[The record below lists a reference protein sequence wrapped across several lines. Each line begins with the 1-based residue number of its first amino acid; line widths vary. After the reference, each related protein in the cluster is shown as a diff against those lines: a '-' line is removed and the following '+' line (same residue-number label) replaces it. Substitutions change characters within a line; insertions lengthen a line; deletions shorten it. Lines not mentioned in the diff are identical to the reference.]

1 MNQVR
6 IGIIGAG
13 RISHVMSAAH
23 AQVPES
29 KLQGVFDVARGASER
44 LADKFGIPL
53 IFESYEEMLASDEID
68 AVLVCTPTFLH
79 EQIVI
84 DAANAGKHVFCQ
96 KPMALTVEQCERMND
111 AARRNG
117 VILQVGF
124 MIRFTPP
131 FVEVKERLD
140 SGEIGDIIAIRSAVF
155 GWEPT
160 GDWFYDPNRG
170 GGLLIDT
177 IIHTFDLFRWYAG
190 DAATVYA
197 DGGAYV
203 FEGARRHGT
212 PDNIMCALKFKN
224 GAMGSIYGSWSS
236 GYGDKTL
243 EIYGTKGSF
252 FIDLMEAQGGRAFI
266 KKSADGSAGGG
277 GAEGWSN
284 LGVLWKFGY
293 QQEARQFTYSILG
306 KTEPSATGTD
316 AVAAQKLAMAAD
328 ASIRSSRI
336 VEL

>member
-6 IGIIGAG
+6 IGVIGAG
-13 RISHVMSAAH
+13 RISHVMAQAH
-23 AQVPES
+23 SHVPES
-29 KLQGVFDVARGASER
+29 KLQGVFDVVRASSEH
-44 LADKFGIPL
+44 LASKYDIPHV
-53 IFESYEEMLASDEID
+53 FDSYEAMLASEEID

-84 DAANAGKHVFCQ
+84 DAANAGKHIFCQ
-96 KPMALTVEQCERMND
+96 KPMALTLEQCERMNE
-111 AARRNG
+111 AATRNG

-160 GDWFYDPNRG
+160 ADWFYDPTQG
-170 GGLLIDT
+170 GGILIDT
-177 IIHTFDLFRWYAG
+177 IIHTFDLYRWYAG
-190 DAATVYA
+190 EVETIYA

-203 FEGARRHGT
+203 FEGARKHGT
-212 PDNIMCALKFKN
+212 PDNIMCSLKFKN

-266 KKSADGSAGGG
+266 KKNNENPSS
-277 GAEGWSN
+277 AEGWNN

-293 QQEARQFTYSILG
+293 QQEARHFTHSILG
-306 KTEPSATGTD
+306 RVGPSATGSD
-316 AVAAQKLAMAAD
+316 AVEAQKLAVLAD
-328 ASIRSSRI
+328 RSMRSSQPLK
-336 VEL
+336 V

>member
-1 MNQVR
+1 MNQIR

-13 RISHVMSAAH
+13 RISHVMAQAH
-23 AQVPES
+23 SQVPET
-29 KLQGVFDVARGASER
+29 KLHGVFDVVRASSEFLAR
-44 LADKFGIPL
+44 KFDIPHV
-53 IFESYEEMLASDEID
+53 FDSYEAMLASEEID

-84 DAANAGKHVFCQ
+84 DAANAGKHIFCQ
-96 KPMALTVEQCERMND
+96 KPMALTLEQCERMNE
-111 AARRNG
+111 AATHNG

-140 SGEIGDIIAIRSAVF
+140 SGEIGDVIAIRSAVF

-160 GDWFYDPNRG
+160 ADWFYDPAQG
-170 GGLLIDT
+170 GGILIDT
-177 IIHTFDLFRWYAG
+177 IIHTFDLYRWYAG
-190 DAATVYA
+190 EVETIYA

-203 FEGARRHGT
+203 FEGARKHGT
-212 PDNIMCALKFKN
+212 PDNIMCSLKFKN

-266 KKSADGSAGGG
+266 KKNNENPSP
-277 GAEGWSN
+277 AEGWNN

-293 QQEARQFTYSILG
+293 QQEARHFTHSILG
-306 KTEPSATGTD
+306 RVEPSATGTD
-316 AVAAQKLAMAAD
+316 AVEAQKLAMLAD
-328 ASIRSSRI
+328 RSMRSSQPLK
-336 VEL
+336 V

>member
-13 RISHVMSAAH
+13 RISHVMSTAH

-29 KLQGVFDVARGASER
+29 KLHGVFDVVRASAEK
-44 LADKFGIPL
+44 LASKFNIPNVYD
-53 IFESYEEMLASDEID
+53 SYQDMLASDEID

-96 KPMALTVEQCERMND
+96 KPMALTLEQCERMN
-111 AARRNG
+111 AAALENNI
-117 VILQVGF
+117 ILQVGF
-124 MIRFTPP
+124 MIRYTPP

-140 SGEIGDIIAIRSAVF
+140 AGEIGDIIAIRSAVF
-155 GWEPT
+155 GWEPSAE
-160 GDWFYDPNRG
+160 WFYDPDQG
-170 GGLLIDT
+170 GGILIDT
-177 IIHTFDLFRWYAG
+177 IIHTFDLYRWYAG
-190 DAATVYA
+190 EVTSIYA

-203 FEGARRHGT
+203 FEGARKFGT
-212 PDNIMCALKFKN
+212 ADNIMCALKFEN

-266 KKSADGSAGGG
+266 KKDREAEAPNP
-277 GAEGWSN
+277 AEGWNN

-293 QQEARQFTYSILG
+293 QQEARQFTYSVLG
-306 KTEPSATGTD
+306 KVPPQATGTD
-316 AVAAQKLAMAAD
+316 AVAAQRLALLAD
-328 ASIRSSRI
+328 ESIRTSKVVHI
-336 VEL
+336 

>member
-1 MNQVR
+1 MNEVR
-6 IGIIGAG
+6 IGVIGAG
-13 RISHVMSAAH
+13 RISHVMAAAH

-29 KLQGVFDVARGASER
+29 RLVGVFDVVRGASER
-44 LADKFGIPL
+44 LAEKFGIPR
-53 IFESYEEMLASDEID
+53 IYDSYQEMLASDEID

-79 EQIVI
+79 ERIVI
-84 DAANAGKHVFCQ
+84 DAADAGKHVFCQ
-96 KPMALTVEQCERMND
+96 KPMALTLEQCERMNE
-111 AARRNG
+111 AAVRNG
-117 VILQVGF
+117 VVLQVGF

-131 FVEVKERLD
+131 FAEVKERID
-140 SGEIGDIIAIRSAVF
+140 SGEIGDLIAIRSAVF

-160 GDWFYDPNRG
+160 AEWFYDPEQG

-177 IIHTFDLFRWYAG
+177 IIHTFDLYRWYAG
-190 DAATVYA
+190 EVETIYA

-203 FEGARRHGT
+203 FEGARKHGT
-212 PDNIMCALKFKN
+212 PDNVMCSLKFRN

-266 KKSADGSAGGG
+266 KKDKQAPSP
-277 GAEGWSN
+277 AEGWNN

-293 QQEARQFTYSILG
+293 QQEARQFTHSILG
-306 KTEPSATGTD
+306 RVAPSATGAD
-316 AVAAQKLAMAAD
+316 AVEAQKLAMLAD
-328 ASIRSSRI
+328 RSIRQAA
-336 VEL
+336 VLKV

>member
-13 RISHVMSAAH
+13 RISHVMSKAH
-23 AQVPES
+23 SEVPES
-29 KLQGVFDVARGASER
+29 RLHGVFDIVRSSAEK
-44 LADKFGIPL
+44 LAKQYNIPN
-53 IFESYEEMLASDEID
+53 IYDSYQEMLASSEID

-84 DAANAGKHVFCQ
+84 DAVNAGKHVFCQ
-96 KPMALTVEQCERMND
+96 KPMALTVEQCERMN
-111 AARRNG
+111 AAAQENG

-124 MIRFTPP
+124 MIRYTPP
-131 FVEVKERLD
+131 FVEVKERID
-140 SGEIGDIIAIRSAVF
+140 TGEIGDIIAIRSAVF

-160 GDWFYDPNRG
+160 GEWFYDPQQG
-170 GGLLIDT
+170 GGLLVDT
-177 IIHTFDLFRWYAG
+177 IIHTFDLYRWYAG
-190 DAATVYA
+190 EVSSIYA

-203 FEGARRHGT
+203 FEGARKYGT
-212 PDNIMCALKFKN
+212 ADNIMCSLKFAN

-266 KKSADGSAGGG
+266 KKDRESTLPSPT
-277 GAEGWSN
+277 EGWNN

-306 KTEPSATGTD
+306 KVPPQATGTD
-316 AVAAQKLAMAAD
+316 AVAAQKLALLAD
-328 ASIRSSRI
+328 QSIRTSS
-336 VEL
+336 VVHM

>member
-6 IGIIGAG
+6 IGVIGAG
-13 RISHVMSAAH
+13 RISHVMAAAH

-29 KLQGVFDVARGASER
+29 KLHGVFDVVAGSAAGLAAKFDIPNVYDSYQAM
-44 LADKFGIPL
+44 LADG
-53 IFESYEEMLASDEID
+53 DID

-79 EQIVI
+79 EQIVV

-96 KPMALTVEQCERMND
+96 KPMALTVEQCERMQE
-111 AARRNG
+111 AAVRNN
-117 VILQVGF
+117 VILQIGF

-131 FVEVKERLD
+131 FVEVKERID
-140 SGEIGDIIAIRSAVF
+140 GGEIGDIIAIRSAVF

-160 GDWFYDPNRG
+160 ADWFYDPGKG
-170 GGLLIDT
+170 GGILIDT
-177 IIHTFDLFRWYAG
+177 IIHTFDLYRWYAG
-190 DAATVYA
+190 EVESVYA
-197 DGGAYV
+197 DGGAFV
-203 FEGARRHGT
+203 FEGAKRFGT
-212 PDNIMCALKFKN
+212 PDNIMCSLKFKN

-266 KKSADGSAGGG
+266 KKNKEAPSSQ
-277 GAEGWSN
+277 EGWNN

-293 QQEARQFTYSILG
+293 QQEARHFTHSILG
-306 KTEPSATGTD
+306 RVPPQATGAD
-316 AVAAQKLAMAAD
+316 AVAAQKLAMLAD
-328 ASIRSSRI
+328 LSIRTSE
-336 VEL
+336 VLKA

>member
-13 RISHVMSAAH
+13 RISHVMCAAH

-29 KLQGVFDVARGASER
+29 KLQGVFDIVGEAAER
-44 LADKFGIPL
+44 LARKFDIPCRYD
-53 IFESYEEMLASDEID
+53 SYQEMLASDEID

-79 EQIVI
+79 EQIVV
-84 DAANAGKHVFCQ
+84 DAAQAGKHVFCQ
-96 KPMALTVEQCERMND
+96 KPMALTLEQCERMNR
-111 AARRNG
+111 AAEENG

-140 SGEIGDIIAIRSAVF
+140 SGEIGDVIAIRSAVF

-160 GDWFYDPNRG
+160 AEWFYDPNKG

-177 IIHTFDLFRWYAG
+177 IIHTFDLYRWYAG
-190 DAATVYA
+190 EVATVYA

-203 FEGARRHGT
+203 FDGARKHGT
-212 PDNIMCALKFKN
+212 PDNVMCALKFRS

-243 EIYGTKGSF
+243 EIYGTEGSF
-252 FIDLMEAQGGRAFI
+252 FIDLMQAQGGRAFV
-266 KKSADGSAGGG
+266 KKNAQSPQAGGG
-277 GAEGWSN
+277 WNN

-293 QQEARQFTYSILG
+293 QQEARHFTHSILG
-306 KTEPSATGTD
+306 RVEPQATGQD
-316 AVAAQKLAMAAD
+316 AVEAQKLAMLAD
-328 ASIRSSRI
+328 LSIRTSKLI
-336 VEL
+336 EA

>member
-6 IGIIGAG
+6 IGVIGAG
-13 RISHVMSAAH
+13 RISHVMANAH
-23 AQVPES
+23 SQVPES
-29 KLQGVFDVARGASER
+29 KLNGVFDVVRESSER
-44 LADKFGIPL
+44 LARKFDIPH
-53 IFESYEEMLASDEID
+53 IFDSYQDMLASDEID

-96 KPMALTVEQCERMND
+96 KPMALTLEQCERMNE
-111 AARRNG
+111 AALRNN
-117 VILQVGF
+117 VNLQVGF

-131 FVEVKERLD
+131 FVEVKERID
-140 SGEIGDIIAIRSAVF
+140 AGEIGDIIAIRSAVF

-160 GDWFYDPNRG
+160 AEWFYDPEQG
-170 GGLLIDT
+170 GGILIDT
-177 IIHTFDLFRWYAG
+177 IIHTFDLYRWFAG
-190 DAATVYA
+190 EVASVYA

-203 FEGARRHGT
+203 FEGARKHGT
-212 PDNIMCALKFKN
+212 PDNVMCSMKFKN

-266 KKSADGSAGGG
+266 KKNKDEPSP
-277 GAEGWSN
+277 AEGWNN

-293 QQEARQFTYSILG
+293 QQEARHFTHSILG
-306 KTEPSATGTD
+306 RVEPSATGTD
-316 AVAAQKLAMAAD
+316 AVEAQKLAMLAD
-328 ASIRSSRI
+328 RSIRESA
-336 VEL
+336 VLEVK

>member
-1 MNQVR
+1 MEQVR

-13 RISHVMSAAH
+13 RISHVMCAAH
-23 AQVPES
+23 VDVPES
-29 KLQGVFDVARGASER
+29 KLQGVFDVVRPSAET
-44 LADKFGIPL
+44 LAAKFGIAQ
-53 IFESYEEMLASDEID
+53 IFDSYQEMLASDEID

-84 DAANAGKHVFCQ
+84 DAARAGKHVFCQ
-96 KPMALTVEQCERMND
+96 KPMALTVEQCERMNQ
-111 AARRNG
+111 AAKESG
-117 VILQVGF
+117 VILQIGF

-140 SGEIGDIIAIRSAVF
+140 RGEIGDIIAIRSAVF

-160 GDWFYDPNRG
+160 ADWFYDPEKG

-190 DAATVYA
+190 DVASVYA
-197 DGGAYV
+197 DGGAFV
-203 FEGARRHGT
+203 FDGARRHGT

-266 KKSADGSAGGG
+266 KKTSEAGG
-277 GAEGWSN
+277 ASEGWSN

-293 QQEARQFTYSILG
+293 QQEAKQFTHSILG
-306 KTEPSATGTD
+306 KVLPQATGED
-316 AVAAQKLAMAAD
+316 AIEAQKLALLAD
-328 ASIRSSRI
+328 SSIKSSQSI
-336 VEL
+336 PV

>member
-1 MNQVR
+1 MEQVR

-13 RISHVMSAAH
+13 RISHVMCAAH
-23 AQVPES
+23 ADVPES
-29 KLQGVFDVARGASER
+29 KLQGVFDVVRPSAEA
-44 LADKFGIPL
+44 LAAKFNIAQ
-53 IFESYEEMLASDEID
+53 IYDSYQEMLASDEID

-84 DAANAGKHVFCQ
+84 DAARAGKHVFCQ
-96 KPMALTVEQCERMND
+96 KPMALTVEQCQRMNQ
-111 AARRNG
+111 AATESG
-117 VILQVGF
+117 VILQIGF

-131 FVEVKERLD
+131 FVEVKERLER
-140 SGEIGDIIAIRSAVF
+140 GEIGDIIAIRSAVF

-160 GDWFYDPNRG
+160 ADWFYDPEKG

-190 DAATVYA
+190 DVASVYA
-197 DGGAYV
+197 DGGAFV
-203 FEGARRHGT
+203 FDGARRYGT

-266 KKSADGSAGGG
+266 KKTSEAGGVS
-277 GAEGWSN
+277 EGWSN

-293 QQEARQFTYSILG
+293 QQEAKQFTHSILG
-306 KTEPSATGTD
+306 KVAPQATGED
-316 AVAAQKLAMAAD
+316 AIEAQKLALLAD
-328 ASIRSSRI
+328 SSIKSSRSI
-336 VEL
+336 PV